1 MPLWIVLLTLVLKLP
16 IWFQAIKGA
25 SAVKSGIMAM
35 PLILSLVIFSLL
47 AGGIVTTT
55 GYYNPWM
62 ILCVIMAPIGAG
74 LLSTLQPD
82 SGHAKW
88 IGYQVLFG
96 IGLGSGFQQPMIVA
110 QASLPMADVPIGTAI
125 MAFAQVCIHVAR

>member
-1 MPLWIVLLTLVLKLP
+1 
-16 IWFQAIKGA
+16 
-25 SAVKSGIMAM
+25 MAM